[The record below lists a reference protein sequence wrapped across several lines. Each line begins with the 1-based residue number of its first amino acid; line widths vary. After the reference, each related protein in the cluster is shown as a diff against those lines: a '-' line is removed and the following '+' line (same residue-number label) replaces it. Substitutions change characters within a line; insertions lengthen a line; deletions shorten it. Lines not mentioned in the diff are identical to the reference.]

1 MTKLGE
7 LNKAIS
13 SIDTNDYMR
22 AIKTLGSR
30 PVSEIVYLKKY
41 KPKREILDEQIRK
54 TKREVVAV
62 STSLTA
68 LDNNLADIL
77 NIINKSLKKLEDMY
91 DDADIIKTTN
101 DNLKKMQRHVVI
113 IENNIVVLKNK
124 LAELGYTVG

>member
-22 AIKTLGSR
+22 AIKALGSR

-124 LAELGYTVG
+124 LAELGYTIG

>member
-22 AIKTLGSR
+22 AIKALGSR

-41 KPKREILDEQIRK
+41 KPKREILNEQIRK

>member
-30 PVSEIVYLKKY
+30 PVLEIVYLKKY

-124 LAELGYTVG
+124 LAKLGYTVG